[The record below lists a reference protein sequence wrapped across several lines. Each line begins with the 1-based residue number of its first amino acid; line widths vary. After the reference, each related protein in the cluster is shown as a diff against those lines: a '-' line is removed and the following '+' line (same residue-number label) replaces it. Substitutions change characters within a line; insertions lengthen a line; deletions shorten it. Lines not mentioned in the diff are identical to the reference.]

1 MKARRRLRRA
11 DDTQHYVDPRFQPK
25 PSRPQEMV
33 AADMAAFDAL
43 PQPIRDLLRDGK
55 VSFPARAVYQD
66 WLNKRR
72 IWGNEAD
79 ATRII
84 LKTMK
89 DRGA

>member
-1 MKARRRLRRA
+1 MRRAVRRR
-11 DDTQHYVDPRFQPK
+11 YVEPDVVPRLPPK
-25 PSRPQEMV
+25 PPRPEGMV
-33 AADMAAFDAL
+33 QADMQAFDAL

-55 VSFPARAVYQD
+55 VSFPAKAVYDD
-66 WLNKRR
+66 WCNKRR
-72 IWGNEAD
+72 IWGNEDD